1 MKLDYSTILKCI
13 NFIGK
18 KLSWLFTTMHSNQP
32 LCTVHSGL
40 SGCQKVQKK
49 CICEK
54 KRTERICYLERVH
67 SRRFFHWPMHLTRKY
82 LNKNRHFI
90 DQVITKGCKKPASFR
105 VMIFTLC
112 CSDFIKYCKFGRTC
126 EILVS

>member
-1 MKLDYSTILKCI
+1 MYILGLQMDC
-13 NFIGK
+13 FDCFVPGC
-18 KLSWLFTTMHSNQP
+18 TTGV
-32 LCTVHSGL
+32 LHSGL
-40 SGCQKVQKK
+40 NCAATRVPKSAKVHLR
-49 CICEK
+49 K

-67 SRRFFHWPMHLTRKY
+67 SRLFFHSPMHLTRKY

-112 CSDFIKYCKFGRTC
+112 CSDFIKYCKFGRIC
-126 EILVS
+126 NIFAQNPVVFWS